1 MFPQC
6 ARFEDL
12 WRGGHGLFN
21 RAVEGKAAPRNRK
34 FSDAGVERSWVDRQI
49 EKAVISLST
58 TAEWCKLHKHY
69 RLPDPS
75 GELGMHLDTLP
86 HGDGF
91 RMSTSPTVWRA
102 CAEHFDR
109 SGNRTRRP
117 LRCRSWWRD
126 KARCYE
132 RLFGLSMIATGA
144 LGASIVAAPLL
155 VTFPA
160 HAQPDTERQKKALL
174 QLSDELAAC
183 QAYCQIISRCLAGP
197 KDAHSPGTSPVS
209 QQYAVRARRLR
220 QLAFLFS
227 ESAGRADAAT
237 SAFIDRVTQNAMQ
250 RMTGNCAKVASV
262 VNEHGA
268 ECQQLGEHPDDRLE
282 LLLKEPS

>member
-1 MFPQC
+1 
-6 ARFEDL
+6 
-12 WRGGHGLFN
+12 
-21 RAVEGKAAPRNRK
+21 
-34 FSDAGVERSWVDRQI
+34 
-49 EKAVISLST
+49 
-58 TAEWCKLHKHY
+58 
-69 RLPDPS
+69 
-75 GELGMHLDTLP
+75 MHLDTLP
-86 HGDGF
+86 LGDGS
-91 RMSTSPTVWRA
+91 RMLTSSTVWRT

-109 SGNRTRRP
+109 SGNLTRRP

-155 VTFPA
+155 VAFPA
-160 HAQPDTERQKKALL
+160 RAQQDTERQKKALL

-282 LLLKEPS
+282 LLLHGPS